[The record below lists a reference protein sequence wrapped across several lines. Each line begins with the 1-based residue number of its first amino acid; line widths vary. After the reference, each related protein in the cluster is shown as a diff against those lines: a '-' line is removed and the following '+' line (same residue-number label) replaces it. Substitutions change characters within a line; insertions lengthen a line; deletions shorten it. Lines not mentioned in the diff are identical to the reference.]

1 MAEEMISKEQMDAM
15 VVEELAEDL
24 HEEPNK
30 VLYDFL
36 QSKIGKALYDEST
49 KLWWNGPSYIADMY
63 KEEISKK

>member
-1 MAEEMISKEQMDAM
+1 MAEEMISKEQMDYTIDVLIAM

-36 QSKIGKALYDEST
+36 QSKIGKALFR
-49 KLWWNGPSYIADMY
+49 
-63 KEEISKK
+63 

>member
-1 MAEEMISKEQMDAM
+1 M

-49 KLWWNGPSYIADMY
+49 KALVEWPFLYSGYV
-63 KEEISKK
+63 